1 MVKKTDLTVLLEN
14 LDYLKLP
21 FIRDNHESIAKE
33 AAINKLSH
41 IDFLKE
47 LIEGESALRFER
59 AIQRRLRNA
68 KFPYLKTLEQ
78 YQWTYPREVNRPQID
93 NLFRLRFIEDKENIL
108 FLGSCGVG
116 KTHLSIALA
125 QKACRNGYSV
135 LFTGAIDI
143 INTLSTAK
151 VMHNL
156 DHALKKYLSVQL
168 LLIDEL
174 GYLPIDNQGANL
186 LFQVISKRYER
197 GSILL
202 TSNRAFKDW
211 PEIFNNDSTITSAIL
226 DRLLHHSQ
234 VVIIDGKSYRMKD
247 KES

>member
-1 MVKKTDLTVLLEN
+1 MAKKTDLTALFKN
-14 LDYLKLP
+14 LDYLRLP
-21 FIRDNHESIAKE
+21 FIRDHLESIAKE
-33 AAINKLSH
+33 AAAKKLTH
-41 IDFLKE
+41 IDFVKE

-59 AIQRRLRNA
+59 TIQRRLRSA

-78 YQWTYPREVNRPQID
+78 YQWTYPREINRPQID
-93 NLFRLRFIEDKENIL
+93 NLFRLRFIDDKENLL
-108 FLGSCGVG
+108 FLGGCGVG

-125 QKACRNGYSV
+125 QKACQKGYNV
-135 LFTGAIDI
+135 LFTSAIDI
-143 INTLSTAK
+143 INTLSTEKA
-151 VMHNL
+151 MHNL
-156 DHALKKYLSVQL
+156 DQALKKYLSVQL

-174 GYLPIDNQGANL
+174 GYLPIDKQGADL